1 MLKFFFSFL
10 TDFLH
15 VYQSSFNQNKY
26 WRRRL
31 YLQNRTAGLGGV
43 LSKYYIIW
51 CRRYEAKRNANTG
64 IGLPDFCCKMEG
76 KVNFPHGLN
85 GIIIA
90 RNVIIGKDVTIFQH
104 VTIAESKRTAFTVI
118 EDNVMIGAGAVIL
131 NNVRIGRGAS
141 IGANAVVVNDVPAG
155 TTAVGVPAHI
165 INKKVIKG

>member
-1 MLKFFFSFL
+1 MLKNFFAIL

-15 VYQSSFNQNKY
+15 DYQSYFNQNKY
-26 WRRRL
+26 WNRRL
-31 YLQNRTAGLGGV
+31 YLQKSGGV
-43 LSKYYIIW
+43 ISKYYIVY

-90 RNVIIGKDVTIFQH
+90 RNVVIGKNVTIFQH
-104 VTIAESKRTAFTVI
+104 VTIAESKRTAVTVI
-118 EDNVMIGAGAVIL
+118 EDDVMIGAGAVIL

-141 IGANAVVVNDVPAG
+141 IGANAVVLNDVPAG
-155 TTAVGVPAHI
+155 ATAVGVPAHI
-165 INKKVIKG
+165 INKKVIK